1 MVYFEGLGLGLGFM
15 VSSLWLG
22 FRVLV
27 VGFRI
32 RGLGFLCLGFTFW
45 GLG

>member
-15 VSSLWLG
+15 VYGLWLG